1 MTKGALFLIKPLKT
15 RTFNN
20 IEDTWIQNLKH
31 GTTIEQTG
39 IYDIY
44 DASKV
49 IANYNQPLPE
59 NDSTISDILSF
70 PDIFKENNED
80 YENVSHDFESFFINI
95 TAKETN
101 YYILHE
107 NKITEPRMLN
117 ILD

>member
-1 MTKGALFLIKPLKT
+1 MLDLYVFKQSKIHTMAWNTFKISYT
-15 RTFNN
+15 STFNN

-44 DASKV
+44 DASKA
-49 IANYNQPLPE
+49 IANYNQPFPE
-59 NDSTISDILSF
+59 NDSTISDTLSF

-80 YENVSHDFESFFINI
+80 YENVSYDFESFFINI

-101 YYILHE
+101 Y
-107 NKITEPRMLN
+107 
-117 ILD
+117 

>member
-1 MTKGALFLIKPLKT
+1 MIDNVRSVCIQSKIHTMAWNTFKISYT
-15 RTFNN
+15 STFNN

-59 NDSTISDILSF
+59 NDSTISDTLSF

-80 YENVSHDFESFFINI
+80 YENVSYDFESF
-95 TAKETN
+95 
-101 YYILHE
+101 L
-107 NKITEPRMLN
+107 
-117 ILD
+117 